1 MEELRSLDVVDPPVP
16 FMPVDFTNSSFDT
29 ELHVAVPTYIYKI
42 VLSSTP
48 PPVPLP
54 ERLPVSELDET
65 SGYLHFST
73 SVQIP
78 EILEL
83 FFADAEKVYIFRVEY
98 KNVENDVKWQKP
110 NGGRCFDSDVMY
122 SKLRSW
128 CIAIGGVGETNV
140 YPHLYNGL
148 RIGCAEIE
156 SIAEWEQDSKGW
168 DTAVRKAK
176 SWLIY

>member
-1 MEELRSLDVVDPPVP
+1 MS
-16 FMPVDFTNSSFDT
+16 T
-29 ELHVAVPTYIYKI
+29 PTYIYKI
-42 VLSSTP
+42 VPSSTP
-48 PPVPLP
+48 PPAPLP

-78 EILEL
+78 EILGL

-98 KNVENDVKWQKP
+98 KNVENDTKWQKP
-110 NGGRCFDSDVMY
+110 NG
-122 SKLRSW
+122 
-128 CIAIGGVGETNV
+128 AIGGVGEANV

-148 RIGCAEIE
+148 RIGRAEIE